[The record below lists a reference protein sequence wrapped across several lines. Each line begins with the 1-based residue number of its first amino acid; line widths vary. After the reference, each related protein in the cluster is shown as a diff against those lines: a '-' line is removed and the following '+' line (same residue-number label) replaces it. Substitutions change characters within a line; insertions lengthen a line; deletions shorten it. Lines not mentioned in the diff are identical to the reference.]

1 MANPTKVWLT
11 VPEYAAHAQLSGRY
25 VRDLIARGQITK
37 RSTRPFGTRKQI
49 HRERA
54 DEDMELNVHTQHPG
68 AAPRNIPKAARK
80 EPSPDDAPGKTAQA
94 VNAAGTGKLSFSD
107 AKTIQAQY
115 RAALLKLE
123 YGEKSGELVKRKD
136 VESEFFMI
144 ARTVRDAVLNVPGRV
159 SAELAGVT
167 DQHVI
172 NSRIEEEL
180 VKALEELARNEDN

>member
-1 MANPTKVWLT
+1 MAVVKVWLSA
-11 VPEYAAHAQLSGRY
+11 PEYAKHAGISPRY

-37 RSTRPFGTRKQI
+37 RAVRPHGARKQI
-49 HRERA
+49 HREKA
-54 DEDMELNVHTQHPG
+54 DEDMELNVLKQHPG
-68 AAPRNIPKAARK
+68 AAPRKLAREQGATQGNPRAPV
-80 EPSPDDAPGKTAQA
+80 EPTVS
-94 VNAAGTGKLSFSD
+94 AAGTGKLSFS
-107 AKTIQAQY
+107 AAQTISAQY
-115 RAALLKLE
+115 KAALLKLE

-136 VESEFFMI
+136 VESEFFTL

-180 VKALEELARNEDN
+180 VKALEELAR